1 MSKLRIIMYHYVR
14 DPERSR
20 YPRIKVRSTKEFR
33 NQLDYLAAHFTPVT
47 AQQVIAACRGEY
59 DLPPNALWLTF
70 DDGYLDHYVTVFPL
84 LHDRGWQGSFFA
96 PARAVLEEKLLDV
109 NKIHLLLG
117 AVDNINKLVSEIRSE
132 IGPTFEQLWSAY
144 ATADLYDPAEVVF
157 VKKVLQQAVPQR
169 DRTRIVDNLFA
180 RYVSVDERAIASEFY
195 MSPDQI
201 RLMVRSG
208 MFFGSHGYDHSWM
221 NSLTAEEQVREVR
234 LSLDFLND
242 VGATTNNWVM
252 CYPYGAYNQSLL
264 QTLKRFDCS
273 VGLTTQSAVADVARD
288 TALELPRLDTNEFP
302 TAK

>member
-33 NQLDYLAAHFTPVT
+33 NQLDYLGARFAPVT

-96 PARAVLEEKLLDV
+96 PARAVLEKKLLDV

-117 AVDNINKLVSEIRSE
+117 AVDNINKLVSEIQSE
-132 IGPTFEQLWSAY
+132 IGPAFEQLWSAY

-157 VKKVLQQAVPQR
+157 VKKVLQQALPQR

-208 MFFGSHGYDHSWM
+208 MFFGSHGYDHCWM

-242 VGATTNNWVM
+242 VGAATNNWVM

-264 QTLKRFDCS
+264 QALKRFDCS
-273 VGLTTQSAVADVARD
+273 VGLTTQSAVADVASD
-288 TALELPRLDTNEFP
+288 TALELPRLDTNYFP
-302 TAK
+302 I